1 MNLLLADPEEAVEYI
16 EQITNTNTIRSG
28 HATCLRFNRTGDFLA
43 SGRVDGTL
51 VVWDIETMGVARKMR
66 GHNRSITSLSWS
78 GCGRYLLSACQ
89 GWKVILWD
97 LQDGKK
103 YREVRFRAPAYI
115 AELHPHNPHIF
126 VASLFEAQPMLVDTT
141 DPVEVRHALTSIP
154 KRSSGDADDA
164 LAEKHAKEHAKQTT
178 TVTIFTASGDHI
190 IAGTNKGWINIIDVK
205 SRAVIHS
212 GKQCNGVI
220 TTLRLTRS
228 GRDLLVN
235 SQDRKV
241 RTFYVPNLT
250 AQDLDVDTLYLIKEH
265 EFEDQVNRLSWNHVT
280 FTATGEYVAAST
292 YNNHE
297 IYVWERRTGSLT
309 RILDGPKEEQGVIEW
324 HPQRHFLATCG
335 LETGRIYV
343 WSIVP
348 EQKWARLA
356 PDFAQVEEN
365 QEYVEREDEFDI
377 YGQEELTKRR
387 LDAEDEDVDVV
398 TPYENGASERQVGR
412 EGGSGGKFRMPILFD
427 LADSDSEEE
436 FVAVSTGTM
445 RRRSPGADGEIPD
458 DSATEKKAPARR
470 RGAKVR
476 KK

>member
-97 LQDGKK
+97 LQDGTK

-115 AELHPHNPHIF
+115 AELHPHNHNLF
-126 VASLFEAQPMLVDTT
+126 VASLFEAQPMLVDVTE
-141 DPVEVRHALTSIP
+141 PVEVKHAPDPLY
-154 KRSSGDADDA
+154 RSDQARRDDA
-164 LAEKHAKEHAKQTT
+164 LAESMPETRRDDDRDHLHS
-178 TVTIFTASGDHI
+178 IGSGE
-190 IAGTNKGWINIIDVK
+190 TFWSTPKTER
-205 SRAVIHS
+205 SERS
-212 GKQCNGVI
+212 MYP
-220 TTLRLTRS
+220 TSTLNT
-228 GRDLLVN
+228 
-235 SQDRKV
+235 
-241 RTFYVPNLT
+241 
-250 AQDLDVDTLYLIKEH
+250 LDVDTLYLIKEH

-398 TPYENGASERQVGR
+398 TPYESGALEQQNAG
-412 EGGSGGKFRMPILFD
+412 EGGRQGKFRMPILFD

-445 RRRSPGADGEIPD
+445 RRRSPGADGEILD
-458 DSATEKKAPARR
+458 DMSADKKAPAKR
-470 RGAKVR
+470 RGAKGR

>member
-28 HATCLRFNRTGDFLA
+28 HATCLRFNKTGDFLA

-97 LQDGKK
+97 LQDGTK

-115 AELHPHNPHIF
+115 AELHPHNHNLF
-126 VASLFEAQPMLVDTT
+126 VASLFEAQPMLVDVTE
-141 DPVEVRHALTSIP
+141 PVEVKHALTSIP
-154 KRSSGDADDA
+154 KRSSGDGDDA
-164 LAEKHAKEHAKQTT
+164 LAEKHAKEDAKQTT

-205 SRAVIHS
+205 SRSVIHS

-241 RTFYVPNLT
+241 RTFYVPDLN
-250 AQDLDVDTLYLIKEH
+250 AKDLDVDTLYLIKEH

-398 TPYENGASERQVGR
+398 TPFENGALEQQNAGERGR
-412 EGGSGGKFRMPILFD
+412 QGKFRMPILFD

-445 RRRSPGADGEIPD
+445 RRRSPGADGEILD
-458 DSATEKKAPARR
+458 DMSADKKAPAKR
-470 RGAKVR
+470 RGAKGR

>member
-1 MNLLLADPEEAVEYI
+1 
-16 EQITNTNTIRSG
+16 
-28 HATCLRFNRTGDFLA
+28 
-43 SGRVDGTL
+43 
-51 VVWDIETMGVARKMR
+51 
-66 GHNRSITSLSWS
+66 
-78 GCGRYLLSACQ
+78 
-89 GWKVILWD
+89 
-97 LQDGKK
+97 
-103 YREVRFRAPAYI
+103 
-115 AELHPHNPHIF
+115 
-126 VASLFEAQPMLVDTT
+126 MLVDMT
-141 DPVEVRHALTSIP
+141 DEVDVRHPLPTAP
-154 KRSSGDADDA
+154 KRSSADADEA
-164 LAEKHAKEHAKQTT
+164 LAEKHAKEDAKQTT
-178 TVTIFTASGDHI
+178 TVTIFSASGDHVI
-190 IAGTNKGWINIIDVK
+190 SGTNKGWINIIDVK
-205 SRAVIHS
+205 SRTVINS
-212 GKQCNGVI
+212 GKQCTGVI
-220 TTLRLTRS
+220 TTLRLTSS

-335 LETGRIYV
+335 LETGRIYL

-365 QEYVEREDEFDI
+365 QEYIEREDEFDI
-377 YGQEELTKRR
+377 YGKEELTKRR

-398 TPYENGASERQVGR
+398 TMTVGLVDRQ
-412 EGGSGGKFRMPILFD
+412 EGDRFKMPILFD

-436 FVAVSTGTM
+436 FIAVSTGTM
-445 RRRSPGADGEIPD
+445 RRRSPGADGEAD
-458 DSATEKKAPARR
+458 GDAVDKKAPNRR
-470 RGAKVR
+470 KPAKGR
-476 KK
+476 KR

>member
-97 LQDGKK
+97 LQDGTK

-115 AELHPHNPHIF
+115 AELHPHN
-126 VASLFEAQPMLVDTT
+126 Q
-141 DPVEVRHALTSIP
+141 
-154 KRSSGDADDA
+154 
-164 LAEKHAKEHAKQTT
+164 
-178 TVTIFTASGDHI
+178 
-190 IAGTNKGWINIIDVK
+190 
-205 SRAVIHS
+205 
-212 GKQCNGVI
+212 
-220 TTLRLTRS
+220 S

-241 RTFYVPNLT
+241 RTFYVPDLN
-250 AQDLDVDTLYLIKEH
+250 AKDLDVDTLYLIKEH

-398 TPYENGASERQVGR
+398 TPFENGALEQQNAG
-412 EGGSGGKFRMPILFD
+412 EGGSRGKFRMPILFD

-445 RRRSPGADGEIPD
+445 RRRSPGADGEILD
-458 DSATEKKAPARR
+458 DMSADKKAPAKR
-470 RGAKVR
+470 RGAKGR

>member
-1 MNLLLADPEEAVEYI
+1 
-16 EQITNTNTIRSG
+16 
-28 HATCLRFNRTGDFLA
+28 
-43 SGRVDGTL
+43 
-51 VVWDIETMGVARKMR
+51 
-66 GHNRSITSLSWS
+66 
-78 GCGRYLLSACQ
+78 
-89 GWKVILWD
+89 
-97 LQDGKK
+97 
-103 YREVRFRAPAYI
+103 
-115 AELHPHNPHIF
+115 
-126 VASLFEAQPMLVDTT
+126 MLVDVTE
-141 DPVEVRHALTSIP
+141 PVEVKHALTSIP
-154 KRSSGDADDA
+154 KRSSGDGDDA
-164 LAEKHAKEHAKQTT
+164 LAEKHAKEDAKQTT

-205 SRAVIHS
+205 SRSVIHS

-241 RTFYVPNLT
+241 RTFYVPDLN
-250 AQDLDVDTLYLIKEH
+250 AKDLDVDTLYLIKEH

-398 TPYENGASERQVGR
+398 TPFENGALEQQNAG
-412 EGGSGGKFRMPILFD
+412 EGGRQGKFRMPILFD

-445 RRRSPGADGEIPD
+445 RRRSPGADGEILD
-458 DSATEKKAPARR
+458 DMSADKKAPAKR
-470 RGAKVR
+470 RGAKGR